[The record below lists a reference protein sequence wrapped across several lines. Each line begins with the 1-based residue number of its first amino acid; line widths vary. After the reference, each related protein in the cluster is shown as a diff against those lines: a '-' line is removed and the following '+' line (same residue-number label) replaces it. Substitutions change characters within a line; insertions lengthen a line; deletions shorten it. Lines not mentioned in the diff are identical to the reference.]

1 MFSPKPRYRFYGT
14 PHNYLTAARHVV
26 SSALSAAT
34 SDTDHVAMLEDRV
47 ASVVGVDHAIA
58 VPQARFGIYLA
69 LRHMLKP
76 GQRVLMSP
84 YTIYDV
90 VNMVLCAGGRPEF
103 CDVDP
108 ATCNIDP
115 AAVRARLEECG
126 SGGRAQDSDR
136 DDSIGAVMVT
146 HLHGLACD
154 IAPIAQ
160 LCAERG
166 IPLIEDA
173 AQAFGARVAG
183 QHVGGIG
190 DVGIYSF
197 GRAKNINGFYGG
209 MVVTRNHDLAA
220 AVRAEL
226 AELPLEDSGKL
237 AKRIAHCLVGDAM
250 TVPAVF
256 APLTFRLFKL
266 GAVNNVESVNKL
278 VQTENDP
285 ILRDTVPES
294 YWRRM
299 TPLQARVIYDQIFTV
314 DAQTEVRAAYA
325 RRYHDGLQGLRG
337 LVLPPLRDDRSH
349 IYLQYPILVQAD
361 NHGDGDGNRQ
371 GHGAMG
377 VGDRW
382 DFVRYMMKN
391 GRDVAIQHMTTAS
404 ELSIFSDHRRDCP
417 RARAVADSCVLLP
430 TYPGY
435 GMDQVEANI
444 AVMRRYFP
452 PA

>member
-1 MFSPKPRYRFYGT
+1 MFSPRPRYRFYGT

-26 SSALSAAT
+26 STAFSGAMPGRSD
-34 SDTDHVAMLEDRV
+34 DTDHVAMLEDRV
-47 ASVVGVDHAIA
+47 ASIVGVDHAIA
-58 VPQARFGIYLA
+58 MAQARFGVYLA

-103 CDVDP
+103 CDIDP

-115 AAVRARLEECG
+115 SAVAARLDAC
-126 SGGRAQDSDR
+126 SGDPDH
-136 DDSIGAVMVT
+136 DIGAVMVT

-154 IAPIAQ
+154 ITPIAA

-166 IPLIEDA
+166 VPLIEDA

-183 QHVGGIG
+183 PRGEQHVGGIG

-209 MVVTRNHDLAA
+209 MVVTRDPELAA
-220 AVRAEL
+220 ALRAEL
-226 AELPLEDSGKL
+226 AALPLEDHRKL
-237 AKRIAHCLVGDAM
+237 AKRIAHCLVGDFM

-266 GAVNNVESVNKL
+266 GALNNVESVNKL

-285 ILRDTVPES
+285 IFRDAIPEP
-294 YWRRM
+294 YQRRI
-299 TPLQARVIYDQIFTV
+299 TPLQARVIYDQLFTV
-314 DAQTEVRAAYA
+314 DAQTEVRCAYA

-337 LVLPPLRDDRSH
+337 VALPPLRDDRSH
-349 IYLQYPILVQAD
+349 IYLQYPIQVE
-361 NHGDGDGNRQ
+361 
-371 GHGAMG
+371 
-377 VGDRW
+377 DRW

-391 GRDVAIQHMTTAS
+391 GRDVAIQHMTSAAEMDIFAAYRS
-404 ELSIFSDHRRDCP
+404 ECP
-417 RARAVADSCVLLP
+417 HARAIADTCVLLP

-444 AVMRRYFP
+444 AVMRSYFP